1 MAVKMRC
8 TVRFYGA
15 LSSVSIFGLPI
26 FITSSVSRGSGMLFF
41 SLFPS
46 DNEVKFSGENK
57 LDEIVKN
64 QLLWSSRIGVSYVN
78 RSDKDSVYQS
88 AEAVLAVHLHQ
99 ISEAPLILSATWKK
113 EFMNGYRL

>member
-1 MAVKMRC
+1 M
-8 TVRFYGA
+8 
-15 LSSVSIFGLPI
+15 
-26 FITSSVSRGSGMLFF
+26 
-41 SLFPS
+41 
-46 DNEVKFSGENK
+46 
-57 LDEIVKN
+57 
-64 QLLWSSRIGVSYVN
+64 N